1 MRRFWTS
8 LAVVA
13 VVGVIALGTIAFAAG
28 SRSPRAYTDADADGS
43 CDHATACH
51 PGGDACAGA
60 SGCAAR
66 LSCAGHAKPGAGCG
80 YCYDDLLGRVD
91 ELKLTER
98 QVAALKKLAGDSARK
113 RADMVSERREAQEQ
127 WTALLDKEDADLAEV
142 RKQIERT
149 AKAWADL
156 RYACVRN
163 MIEVRRILT
172 SEQWSQWRKKM
183 GNRPIFRIDADSAQA
198 AEPVNRRETVPAPMH
213 GRGMCGRSGACH

>member
-60 SGCAAR
+60 SGCAAC

-91 ELKLTER
+91 ELKLTES
-98 QVAALKKLAGDSARK
+98 QVTTLKKLAGDSARK
-113 RADMVSERREAQEQ
+113 RADMLSERREAQEQ

-142 RKQIERT
+142 REHIERT
-149 AKAWADL
+149 AKSWADL

-163 MIEVRRILT
+163 MIEVKRILS
-172 SEQWSQWRKKM
+172 SEQWNQWRKDM
-183 GNRPIFRIDADSAQA
+183 GNRLIFRLDADSAQA
-198 AEPVNRRETVPAPMH
+198 VDPVNCRQRVPPPRH
-213 GRGMCGRSGACH
+213 GRGMCGRSRSCR

>member
-28 SRSPRAYTDADADGS
+28 SRSPRAFTDADGDGS

-60 SGCAAR
+60 SGCAVR
-66 LSCAGHAKPGAGCG
+66 LSCPGHAKPGAGCG

-91 ELKLTER
+91 ELKLTES

-127 WTALLDKEDADLAEV
+127 WTALLDKEDVDLAEV

-163 MIEVRRILT
+163 MIEVKRTLT
-172 SEQWSQWRKKM
+172 SEQWNQWRKEV
-183 GNRPIFRIDADSAQA
+183 GNRPIFGIDADSVQA
-198 AEPVNRRETVPAPMH
+198 AEPVIGQETAPAPRD
-213 GRGMCGRSGACH
+213 GRGLCGRSRSCH